1 MLFSR
6 RKQEKELRE
15 REARGESFWTDKFD
29 QAVRIKVLYAFRDN
43 ADRLDGVMVE
53 RAHDILLRDR
63 GVGRLTKSENDPF
76 RDFVVFLNSVDDAE
90 VPDVVEAMFAA
101 LAHGGREYGI
111 YEVLVDGFWS
121 RVNQVFAEHRV
132 AFELSENGEMIPF
145 TSRELHVAVVAPTL
159 SLLSGQTRLAKVE
172 RAFQQALEELSDS
185 KPSDAITDAG
195 TALQELL
202 SILGCEGNALGPLI
216 TSGKKRGL
224 FQRYDQKLLEWV
236 SADRSQFGDSHHVVN
251 PTMSDAWLTV
261 HVVGA
266 LILRLSDDQARG
278 QV

>member
-1 MLFSR
+1 LFSR

-15 REARGESFWTDKFD
+15 REARGESFWTNGFSE
-29 QAVRIKVLYAFRDN
+29 AVRTKILYAFRDN
-43 ADRLDGVMVE
+43 AEGMRAEMAD
-53 RAHDILLRDR
+53 RAHRILVRDR
-63 GVGRLTKSENDPF
+63 GVGRLTKSADTPAEDL
-76 RDFVVFLNSVDDAE
+76 VGFLTSAPDGE

-101 LAHGGREYGI
+101 LSQGSREFGYFVPSVGGFRQ
-111 YEVLVDGFWS
+111 

-159 SLLSGQTRLAKVE
+159 TLLSGEPRLAKVE
-172 RAFQQALEELSDS
+172 HAYQQALEELSNG

-195 TALQELL
+195 TALQEMLTA
-202 SILGCEGNALGPLI
+202 LGCEGNALGPLI
-216 TSGKKRGL
+216 NSGKKRGL
-224 FQRYDQKLLEWV
+224 FQPYDQKLLEWV
-236 SADRSQFGDSHHVVN
+236 SADRSQFGDSHHVAD

-266 LILRLSDDQARG
+266 LVLRLSDGQARG

>member
-15 REARGESFWTDKFD
+15 REARGETFWTDKFD
-29 QAVRIKVLYAFRDN
+29 QTVRIKVRYAFQDN
-43 ADRLDGVMVE
+43 AGGLGGLMAE

-63 GVGRLTKSENDPF
+63 GVGRLTNSGNRPGSDL
-76 RDFVVFLNSVDDAE
+76 VAFLTSVDDAE
-90 VPDVVEAMFAA
+90 VPDVVEAMFVA
-101 LAHGGREYGI
+101 LAQGGREYGV
-111 YEVLVDGFWS
+111 YEILVDGFWS
-121 RVNQVFAEHRV
+121 RVNQVFSEHRV
-132 AFELSENGEMIPF
+132 AFELSESGEMIPF

-159 SLLSGQTRLAKVE
+159 SLLSGQRQLAKVE
-172 RAFQQALEELSDS
+172 HAYQQALEELSNGR
-185 KPSDAITDAG
+185 PSDAITDAG
-195 TALQELL
+195 TALQEMLTA
-202 SILGCEGNALGPLI
+202 LGCEGNALGPLI
-216 TSGKKRGL
+216 MSGKKRGL
-224 FQRYDQKLLEWV
+224 FQSHDQKLLEWV
-236 SADRSQFGDSHHVVN
+236 SADRSQFGDSHHVAD